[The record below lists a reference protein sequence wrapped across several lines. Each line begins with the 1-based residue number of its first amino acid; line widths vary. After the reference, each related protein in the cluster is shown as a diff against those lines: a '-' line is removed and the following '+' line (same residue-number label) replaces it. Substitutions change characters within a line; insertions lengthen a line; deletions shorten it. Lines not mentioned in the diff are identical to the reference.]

1 VTINPTPEQT
11 AALELF
17 KTEQPM
23 AIQAGAGTG
32 KTSTLLLLANAD
44 GRRGQYLAFN
54 RSIVDEAKTKFPSR
68 VAANTAHSLAMRAE
82 GRRYAHRLK
91 AGRIKSEEVA
101 RRLGID
107 PIVITTEAGAK
118 RLAPGFLA
126 GHVMRAVS
134 VFCQSADEVPGPQ
147 HFAYIDGIDL
157 PTAEGHRTYANNHEV
172 RERLL
177 DAMIDAWAD
186 LSTTDGHLRFTHDC
200 YLKLWQL
207 SNPTIQADYIMLD
220 EAQDT
225 NPVLLDVFWKQ
236 ADHAQLV
243 AVGDDN
249 QAIYEWRGAI
259 NALGALGDLGAA
271 TTYLSQSFRF
281 GAAVADVA
289 NDLLTRLDATL
300 RLTGTPTI
308 SSVVGPIAGPDC
320 MLTRTNAE
328 AMRIVLEELAGGRRP
343 HLMGGGGELASFAR
357 AVTDL
362 QAGKGTSHPELAC
375 FGSWGEVQDYV
386 ENDQQG
392 DELRLMVKLMDEY
405 GAPAILRALDNMPA
419 ERDASVVVSTAHKSK
434 GREWNRVKLGA
445 DFPDGEL
452 RDPSPAELRL
462 LYVAVTRAQ
471 QALDITNA
479 PLLAKRP
486 EDKGEALPS
495 FYADEP
501 AAAPVSVG
509 AVTTAPS
516 GMIGTDTAPT
526 TIAVEE
532 RSCPKCGRTDVFT
545 EDGAILYSSDH
556 LC

>member
-1 VTINPTPEQT
+1 MTYTPTDEQT
-11 AALELF
+11 AAADLF
-17 KTEQPM
+17 KTQQPM

-44 GRRGQYLAFN
+44 ARRGQYLAFN

-107 PIVITTEAGAK
+107 PIQITTAAGGK

-126 GHVMRAVS
+126 GHVMRAVG
-134 VFCQSADEVPGPQ
+134 VFCQSADEAPGPQ

-157 PTAEGHRTYANNHEV
+157 PTDTGLRTYANNNEV
-172 RERLL
+172 RDHLAGAVL
-177 DAMIDAWAD
+177 DAWAD
-186 LSTTDGHLRFTHDC
+186 LSSTDGYLRFTHDC

-207 SNPTIQADYIMLD
+207 SNPVISADYIMLD

-281 GAAVADVA
+281 GPAVATVA
-289 NDLLTRLDATL
+289 NDILGRLDAQL

-308 SSVVGPIAGPDC
+308 SSVLGPIDRPDAV
-320 MLTRTNAE
+320 LTRTNAE
-328 AMRIVLEELAGGRRP
+328 AMRIVLEELAAERRP
-343 HLMGGGGELASFAR
+343 HLMGGGGELVSFAR
-357 AVTDL
+357 ATADL
-362 QAGKGTSHPELAC
+362 MAGKGTSHPELAC
-375 FGSWGEVQDYV
+375 FTTWGEVQDYV
-386 ENDQQG
+386 AHDQQG

-405 GAPAILRALDNMPA
+405 GPQRILRALDNMPA

-434 GREWNRVKLGA
+434 GREWGRVQLGA

-471 QALDITNA
+471 TALDITNA
-479 PLLAKRP
+479 PLLTKQP
-486 EDKGEALPS
+486 EAKGEALPS

-501 AAAPVSVG
+501 AAAPIT
-509 AVTTAPS
+509 VTTPAQSGCPTCGRLDVVRPS
-516 GMIGTDTAPT
+516 GMIGAHRCAGVVAT
-526 TIAVEE
+526 EE
-532 RSCPKCGRTDVFT
+532 VAG
-545 EDGAILYSSDH
+545 
-556 LC
+556 